1 MIEIK
6 KTDIG
11 NVGSIDLKN
20 GSRIYVNT
28 DEGEYQHVKGKS
40 SDILMLDEEE
50 YMSIINQKI
59 DGKIKGKP
67 WICKKCDLDNNGVIC
82 SECKRMYNPADPY
95 CELKD

>member
-28 DEGEYQHVKGKS
+28 DEGEYQHIEGKS
-40 SDILMLDEEE
+40 LSLVMYTLDEGEHPV
-50 YMSIINQKI
+50 
-59 DGKIKGKP
+59 IKGRT
-67 WICKKCDLDNNGVIC
+67 WICKKCELDNNGVIC
-82 SECKRMYNPADPY
+82 SECKRMFNPADPM
-95 CELKD
+95 CDFKD